1 MGVEGESVVFFFFF
15 FFFWG
20 EEKER
25 GREKETEKNLL
36 QLTKK

>member
-15 FFFWG
+15 LWG

>member
-1 MGVEGESVVFFFFF
+1 MGVEGESVVFFFF

>member
-15 FFFWG
+15 FFFMG
-20 EEKER
+20 KER

>member
-1 MGVEGESVVFFFFF
+1 MGVEGESVVFFF